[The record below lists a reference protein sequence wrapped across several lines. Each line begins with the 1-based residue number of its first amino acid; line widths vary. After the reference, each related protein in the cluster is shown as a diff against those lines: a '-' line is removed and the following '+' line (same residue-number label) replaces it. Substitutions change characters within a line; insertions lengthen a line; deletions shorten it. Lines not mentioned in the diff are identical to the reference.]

1 MRLDLTCL
9 KLWGFWRGGGVPR
22 EARSQL
28 CQPSL
33 IYYSFNEEIKDKQNK
48 VLDHNHHLRL
58 TLLYGHRISPWACEH
73 RGAPRR

>member
-28 CQPSL
+28 CRPSL
-33 IYYSFNEEIKDKQNK
+33 IYYSFNEEIKDK
-48 VLDHNHHLRL
+48 
-58 TLLYGHRISPWACEH
+58 
-73 RGAPRR
+73 